1 MTEQKFWAIVKYRLK
16 KNKQTQ
22 IEAAAVCGVSVRT
35 FRNWMYR
42 NLYPTIIDGYHLARF
57 LGVSVEYL
65 VTGKEKDS
73 KIKIDS
79 ARTLL
84 KEADNNLRR
93 IRG

>member
-35 FRNWMYR
+35 FRNWIYK
-42 NLYPTIIDGYHLARF
+42 NLFPAIVDGYRLARF

-65 VTGKEKDS
+65 VTGKEKDT
-73 KIKIDS
+73 KTKIDS
-79 ARTLL
+79 ARSLL
-84 KEADNNLRR
+84 KEADNNLRK
-93 IRG
+93 IRN